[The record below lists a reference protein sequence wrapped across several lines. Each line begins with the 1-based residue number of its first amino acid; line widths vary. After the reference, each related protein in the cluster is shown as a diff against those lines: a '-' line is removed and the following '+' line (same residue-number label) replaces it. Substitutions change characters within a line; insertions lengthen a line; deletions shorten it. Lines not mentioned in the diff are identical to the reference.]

1 MQRSEQNNI
10 QAIMKWYARHAMGIG
25 SLENWRERFSAQLKE
40 DSVGKMG
47 LDLSLEEQGRV
58 NKIEIGGHKNE

>member
-1 MQRSEQNNI
+1 
-10 QAIMKWYARHAMGIG
+10 MKWYARHAMGTG